1 MRPGRR
7 WQIGLGMLQALR
19 RAGFG
24 ADFRSGFLCSF
35 FRIKRKQF
43 HFQVREFLEILESF
57 MAAARFDF
65 ALFGAR
71 GRDGKLEEEL
81 RCTELPGR
89 LDASGQDDL
98 VFEVQD
104 ELVLLDEVA
113 RVVLEAE
120 VVVEGGEQG
129 EEAAAEEKAAI
140 IFLAGAVGRE
150 TFGKVFPT

>member
-1 MRPGRR
+1 
-7 WQIGLGMLQALR
+7 
-19 RAGFG
+19 
-24 ADFRSGFLCSF
+24 
-35 FRIKRKQF
+35 
-43 HFQVREFLEILESF
+43 